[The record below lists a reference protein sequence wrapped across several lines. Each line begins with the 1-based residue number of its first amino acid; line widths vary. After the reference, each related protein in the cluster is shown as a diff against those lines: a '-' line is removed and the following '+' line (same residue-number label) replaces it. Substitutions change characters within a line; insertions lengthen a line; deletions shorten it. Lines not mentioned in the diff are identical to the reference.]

1 MKPVKVIVDAI
12 PVTVAIAV
20 MLLCISVSYYLNLSG
35 TMLIAFIILTVLVVI
50 STFALLA
57 WLLWRAE

>member
-12 PVTVAIAV
+12 PVIVAIAV

-35 TMLIAFIILTVLVVI
+35 TMLIAFITLTVLVVI